1 MSTTGS
7 LSKCIGALFLT
18 CSSAADRI
26 RMKYSYRKRIL
37 NVPSARFSRAW
48 LKKIKIKGR
57 GNHHLSLYRFLKL
70 FLHNVDEDEVLDRAN
85 GVAYNFILAIFPTII
100 FLFTLIPYI
109 SAYFPT
115 ITTEGIMTFLSD
127 YMPST
132 MYESVASTVTDIV
145 SKQRGG
151 LLTFGFV
158 FALYLA
164 TNGMMALMR
173 TFNACYKTVENRSW
187 LRMRMTA
194 TGLTILLAFVLLSAV
209 FLLIV
214 GEFALGSVTHQL
226 ADYGTGSLDKFSL
239 YGLFTIRFLVI
250 FVVFFFAVS
259 FIYYFGPA
267 VHYNWRFFSIGS
279 LIATL
284 ACLGLSYGFSFYISN
299 FASYNKVYGSI
310 GALIALMVWIQ
321 LLTTILLFGY
331 EINASLHYG
340 RKLEAIEHHK
350 REKKIARLKR

>member
-1 MSTTGS
+1 
-7 LSKCIGALFLT
+7 
-18 CSSAADRI
+18 
-26 RMKYSYRKRIL
+26 MKYHHRKRIL
-37 NVPSARFSRAW
+37 RIPSARIGRSW
-48 LKKIKIKGR
+48 LKKIKIKGSE
-57 GNHHLSLYRFLKL
+57 HLTLYKFFKI
-70 FLHNVDEDEVLDRAN
+70 FFYNISEDEIMDRSN

-109 SAYFPT
+109 SDFFPT
-115 ITTEGIMTFLSD
+115 ISSNSIMLFLSD
-127 YMPST
+127 YLPPS
-132 MYESVASTVTDIV
+132 MYEVISSTVLDIL

-158 FALYLA
+158 FAMFLA

-173 TFNACYKTVENRSW
+173 SFNACYKTVENRGFI
-187 LRMRMTA
+187 RMRLTA
-194 TGLTILLAFVLLSAV
+194 YGLTMLLAMVLLSAV
-209 FLLIV
+209 VLLIV
-214 GEFALGSVTHQL
+214 GEIMINKVTHEISDLSQIRYEKLSILGLFAL
-226 ADYGTGSLDKFSL
+226 
-239 YGLFTIRFLVI
+239 RFIVI

-267 VHYNWRFFSIGS
+267 VHYNWKFFSIGS

-284 ACLGLSYGFSFYISN
+284 ACLGVSYGFSFYITN

-321 LLTTILLFGY
+321 LLTVVLLFGY

-340 RKLEAIEHHK
+340 QKLEAIAHHTRVK
-350 REKKIARLKR
+350 RREKSGR

>member
-1 MSTTGS
+1 
-7 LSKCIGALFLT
+7 
-18 CSSAADRI
+18 
-26 RMKYSYRKRIL
+26 MKYSYRKRIL
-37 NVPSARFSRAW
+37 KIASARYSRVW
-48 LKKIKIKGR
+48 LKKFKIKGR
-57 GNHHLSLYRFLKL
+57 GNHHLSLYKFIKL
-70 FLHNVDEDEVLDRAN
+70 FLYNVDEDEVLDRAN

-127 YMPST
+127 YMPET
-132 MYESVASTVTDIV
+132 MYESAAATVTDIV

-187 LRMRMTA
+187 LRMRLTA

-209 FLLIV
+209 VLLIV
-214 GEFALGSVTHQL
+214 GEFVLSSVTHKL
-226 ADYGTGSLDKFSL
+226 SDYSDASSLDTLSL
-239 YGLFTIRFLVI
+239 YGLFTIRFVVI

-284 ACLGLSYGFSFYISN
+284 ACIGLSYGFSFYISN
-299 FASYNKVYGSI
+299 FSSYNKVYGSI
-310 GALIALMVWIQ
+310 GALIGLMVWIQ

-340 RKLEAIEHHK
+340 RKLEAIEQHR
-350 REKKIARLKR
+350 REKKIAKLKR

>member
-1 MSTTGS
+1 
-7 LSKCIGALFLT
+7 
-18 CSSAADRI
+18 
-26 RMKYSYRKRIL
+26 MKYSYRKRIL
-37 NVPSARFSRAW
+37 RIPSARYSRAW
-48 LKKIKIKGR
+48 LKKISFKGK
-57 GNHHLSLYRFLKL
+57 GNHQLSLYKFFKIFL
-70 FLHNVDEDEVLDRAN
+70 FNINEDEILDRAN

-109 SAYFPT
+109 SIYFPA
-115 ITTEGIMTFLSD
+115 ISTESIMLFLSD
-127 YMPST
+127 YLPGS
-132 MYESVASTVTDIV
+132 MYDTVASTVNDIL

-173 TFNACYKTVENRSW
+173 AFNACYKTVENRGFI
-187 LRMRMTA
+187 RMRLTA
-194 TGLTILLAFVLLSAV
+194 TGLTVLLAVVLLSAV
-209 FLLIV
+209 VLLIIGQIV
-214 GEFALGSVTHQL
+214 LNRVTNELSDLSHMKMDTL
-226 ADYGTGSLDKFSL
+226 SL
-239 YGLFTIRFLVI
+239 YGLFALRFMVI

-284 ACLGLSYGFSFYISN
+284 ACLGISYLFSFYVAN

-310 GALIALMVWIQ
+310 GVLIALMAWIQ
-321 LLTTILLFGY
+321 LMTVVLLFGY

-340 RKLEAIEHHK
+340 QKIEAIEQHK
-350 REKKIARLKR
+350 REKKRLKSIKLSKSIPEVSTS